1 MSSKPL
7 EVWVPITELPMLVE
21 KKSKQTDLNGTP
33 EPMSLL
39 INDISYMGLMDFANN
54 KKVAFKSR
62 TLKIIL

>member
-1 MSSKPL
+1 MSSKLL
-7 EVWVPITELPMLVE
+7 EVLVWITELPMLVE

-33 EPMSLL
+33 ELMSLP
-39 INDISYMGLMDFANN
+39 INDLSYMGLMDFANN